1 MKKGQRKR
9 AKDGYRSEAVCGSVC
24 VRVDVDVERRC
35 AIRSISFGLVS
46 FDYGITNGQL
56 ELRS

>member
-1 MKKGQRKR
+1 MKWEALFQRWY
-9 AKDGYRSEAVCGSVC
+9 GYMV
-24 VRVDVDVERRC
+24 VDVCTEHRC
-35 AIRSISFGLVS
+35 TIRSISFGLVS

>member
-1 MKKGQRKR
+1 MKARIK
-9 AKDGYRSEAVCGSVC
+9 AFEAL
-24 VRVDVDVERRC
+24 DVERRC

>member
-1 MKKGQRKR
+1 M
-9 AKDGYRSEAVCGSVC
+9 DGF
-24 VRVDVDVERRC
+24 DVERRC
-35 AIRSISFGLVS
+35 ERSYPFHFIGLDS